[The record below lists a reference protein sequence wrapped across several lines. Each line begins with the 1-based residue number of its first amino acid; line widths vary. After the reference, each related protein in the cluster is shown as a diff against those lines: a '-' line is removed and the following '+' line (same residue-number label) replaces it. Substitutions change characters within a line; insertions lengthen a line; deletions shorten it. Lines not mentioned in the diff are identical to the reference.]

1 MHICHIAT
9 THNVFSDSRIMQRMC
24 LSLKKNNNKVS
35 IISSNLNSQI
45 YNGVEIKSIS
55 QTKLSKVLFL
65 VEIFKSCH
73 MALKIKA
80 DVYHIHEVPHIISG
94 LILKILGKKI
104 VMDFHE
110 DFEAEL
116 FDKHYLS
123 KFAASL
129 FLILYKLS
137 KYLLIPFFDHIILA
151 EESYKKVFSNL
162 KNKSTVIKNYPIT
175 KNFKFSSSRHNK
187 EIKVVYIG
195 IISEDRGVKN
205 IIQATKKLNEKLNTT
220 FKLDLIGRIID
231 KELEKYV
238 IKETV
243 SSKGKIHWKGQYKY
257 SKILDILTSYDIGF
271 AALHNKRNYRNS
283 LPTKILEYNSAG
295 LYCIA
300 SDLPIS
306 HKYIIEG
313 FNGSIVKP
321 NQTDELIKC
330 LTKLSLCIESK
341 DRPSIRNHIMSNYQW
356 NSEFEKLEKIYKSLV

>member
-9 THNVFSDSRIMQRMC
+9 THNVLSDSRIMQRMC
-24 LSLKKNNNKVS
+24 FSLKKSNFKVS

-55 QTKLSKVLFL
+55 QTKYPKAFFP

-137 KYLLIPFFDHIILA
+137 KYLLIPFFDHILLA
-151 EESYKKVFSNL
+151 EESYKKVFLNL
-162 KNKSTVIKNYPIT
+162 ENKSTVIKNYPVT
-175 KNFKFSSSRHNK
+175 KNFKFSSSRHKK

-195 IISEDRGVKN
+195 IISEDRGIKN
-205 IIQATKKLNEKLNTT
+205 IIQATKKLNEKFKITI
-220 FKLDLIGRIID
+220 KLDLIGRISD

-238 IKETV
+238 TEETV
-243 SSKGKIHWKGQYKY
+243 SSNGKIHWKGQYKY

-295 LYCIA
+295 LYCIV

-313 FNGSIVKP
+313 FNGSIIQP
-321 NQTDELIKC
+321 DQTDELIKC
-330 LTKLSLCIESK
+330 LSKLSLRIESL
-341 DRPSIRNHIMSNYQW
+341 DRNSIRQHIMNNFQW
-356 NSEFEKLEKIYKSLV
+356 NTEFEKLENIYKNLI